1 MNIEIGNGL
10 TITEIRAWPVRDAQA
25 LRIKAM
31 VSITFNNL
39 LRINECR
46 IIEGA
51 KGPFLSYPSE
61 KKPGSEYWTSFAH
74 PVTRDAS
81 NKIQDAVIE
90 HWKAC
95 TTPEQR
101 GLSDGS

>member
-1 MNIEIGNGL
+1 MNIDIENGL
-10 TITEIRAWPVRDAQA
+10 AITEIRVWPIHAAQA
-25 LRIKAM
+25 SRIKAM
-31 VSITFNNL
+31 ASITFNEIIRLNG
-39 LRINECR
+39 CR

-61 KKPGSEYWTSFAH
+61 KKPESEHWISYAH
-74 PVTRDAS
+74 PITRDAS
-81 NKIQDAVIE
+81 DKIQDAVIE

>member
-1 MNIEIGNGL
+1 MNIDIENGL
-10 TITEIRAWPVRDAQA
+10 TITEIRVWPLHVAQA

-31 VSITFNNL
+31 ATITFNEA
-39 LRINECR
+39 LRVNGCR

-51 KGPFLSYPSE
+51 KGPFLSYPVE
-61 KKPGSEYWTSFAH
+61 KKPESENWISFAH
-74 PVTRDAS
+74 PITRDAS
-81 NKIQDAVIE
+81 DKIQDAVIE

-101 GLSDGS
+101 GLTDGS

>member
-1 MNIEIGNGL
+1 MSIDIENGL
-10 TITEIRAWPVRDAQA
+10 TITEIRVWPVRDAQA

-31 VSITFNNL
+31 ASITFNNL
-39 LRINECR
+39 LCINECR

-51 KGPFLSYPSE
+51 KGPFLSYPSA
-61 KKPGSEYWTSFAH
+61 KKPRSEYWISYAH

-81 NKIQDAVIE
+81 DKIQDAVIE

>member
-1 MNIEIGNGL
+1 MNIEIENGL
-10 TITEIRAWPVRDAQA
+10 TITEIRVWPVRDAQA

-31 VSITFNNL
+31 ASITFNNL
-39 LRINECR
+39 PRINECR

-61 KKPGSEYWTSFAH
+61 KKPGSENWISFAY
-74 PVTRDAS
+74 PIDRSAS

-90 HWKAC
+90 HWRAC

>member
-1 MNIEIGNGL
+1 MNIEIENGL
-10 TITEIRAWPVRDAQA
+10 TITEIRIWPVRGPDAS
-25 LRIKAM
+25 RVKAM
-31 VSITFNNL
+31 TTITFNEAFRVNG
-39 LRINECR
+39 CR

-51 KGPFLSYPSE
+51 KGPFVSYPTE
-61 KKPGSEYWTSFAH
+61 KKPGSEYWISTGH
-74 PVTRDAS
+74 PITRDAS
-81 NKIQDAVIE
+81 DKIQDAVIE

>member
-1 MNIEIGNGL
+1 MNIDIENGL
-10 TITEIRAWPVRDAQA
+10 TITEIRVWPLHVEQA

-31 VSITFNNL
+31 ATITFNET
-39 LRINECR
+39 LRVNGCR

-51 KGPFLSYPSE
+51 KGPFVSYPSE
-61 KKPGSEYWTSFAH
+61 KKPESENWISYAH
-74 PVTRDAS
+74 PVTRSAS
-81 NKIQDAVIE
+81 NAIQDAVIE

>member
-1 MNIEIGNGL
+1 MNIKIENRL
-10 TITEIRAWPVRDAQA
+10 TITEIRIWPVRGPDAS
-25 LRIKAM
+25 RVKAM
-31 VSITFNNL
+31 ATITFNDT
-39 LRINECR
+39 LRVNGCR

-51 KGPFLSYPSE
+51 KGPFVSYPTE
-61 KKPGSEYWTSFAH
+61 KRPGSENWISTGH
-74 PVTRDAS
+74 QVTRDAS
-81 NKIQDAVIE
+81 DKIQDAVIE

>member
-1 MNIEIGNGL
+1 MNIDIENGL
-10 TITEIRAWPVRDAQA
+10 TITEIRIWPVRDPDAS
-25 LRIKAM
+25 RVKAM
-31 VSITFNNL
+31 ATITFNEA
-39 LRINECR
+39 LRVNGCR
-46 IIEGA
+46 LIEGA
-51 KGPFLSYPSE
+51 KGPFLSYPAE
-61 KKPGSEYWTSFAH
+61 KKPGADEWVSFVH
-74 PVTRDAS
+74 PVTRSAS

>member
-1 MNIEIGNGL
+1 MNIEIENGL
-10 TITEIRAWPVRDAQA
+10 TITEIHIWPVRDPDAS
-25 LRIKAM
+25 RIKAM
-31 VSITFNNL
+31 ANITFNDA
-39 LRINECR
+39 LRVNGCR

-51 KGPFLSYPSE
+51 KGPFLSYPSA
-61 KKPGSEYWTSFAH
+61 KKPGSENWISYAH
-74 PVTRDAS
+74 PVARDAS

>member
-1 MNIEIGNGL
+1 MNIEIKNGL
-10 TITEIRAWPVRDAQA
+10 TITEISIWPVRDAQA

-31 VSITFNNL
+31 ANITFNDA
-39 LRINECR
+39 LRVNGCR

-51 KGPFLSYPSE
+51 KGPFVSYPSE
-61 KKPGSEYWTSFAH
+61 KKPESENWISYAH

-81 NKIQDAVIE
+81 DKIQDAVIE

>member
-1 MNIEIGNGL
+1 MNIEIENGL
-10 TITEIRAWPVRDAQA
+10 TITEIRVWPFHVAQA
-25 LRIKAM
+25 SRVKAM
-31 VSITFNNL
+31 ATITFNET
-39 LRINECR
+39 LRVNGCR

-51 KGPFLSYPSE
+51 KGPFVSYPSK
-61 KKPGSEYWTSFAH
+61 KKPGSENWIGYAH
-74 PVTRDAS
+74 LVTRDTS
-81 NKIQDAVIE
+81 DKIQDAVIE

>member
-1 MNIEIGNGL
+1 MNIDIGNGM
-10 TITEIRAWPVRDAQA
+10 TITEISIWPVRDAQA

-31 VSITFNNL
+31 ASITFNGV
-39 LRINECR
+39 LRVNGCR
-46 IIEGA
+46 LIEGA

-61 KKPGSEYWTSFAH
+61 KKPESENWISYAH

>member
-1 MNIEIGNGL
+1 MNIDIENGL
-10 TITEIRAWPVRDAQA
+10 TITEIQVWPLRDAQA

-31 VSITFNNL
+31 ATITFNET
-39 LRINECR
+39 LRVNGCR

-51 KGPFLSYPSE
+51 KGPFVSYPSE
-61 KKPGSEYWTSFAH
+61 KKPESEYWISFVH

-90 HWKAC
+90 HWKAR

>member
-1 MNIEIGNGL
+1 MNIDIENGL
-10 TITEIRAWPVRDAQA
+10 TITEISIWPIRDPDA
-25 LRIKAM
+25 LRVKAM
-31 VSITFNNL
+31 ASITFNGA
-39 LRINECR
+39 LRVNGCR
-46 IIEGA
+46 LIEGA
-51 KGPFLSYPSE
+51 KGPFLSYPAE
-61 KKPGSEYWTSFAH
+61 KKPGADEWVSFVH
-74 PVTRDAS
+74 PVTRSAS

>member
-1 MNIEIGNGL
+1 MNIEIENGL
-10 TITEIRAWPVRDAQA
+10 TITEIRIWPIRDPDAS
-25 LRIKAM
+25 RVKA
-31 VSITFNNL
+31 VATITFNDT

-51 KGPFLSYPSE
+51 KGPFVSYPAA
-61 KKPGSEYWTSFAH
+61 KKPGSENWISFVH

-81 NKIQDAVIE
+81 NKIQDAIIE

>member
-1 MNIEIGNGL
+1 MNIDIENGL
-10 TITEIRAWPVRDAQA
+10 TITEIQVWPMRDPQA

-31 VSITFNNL
+31 ATITFNEV
-39 LRINECR
+39 LRLNGCR

-51 KGPFLSYPSE
+51 KRPFVSYPSG
-61 KKPGSEYWTSFAH
+61 KKPGSENWVSYAH

-81 NKIQDAVIE
+81 DKIEDAVIG

>member
-1 MNIEIGNGL
+1 MNIDIENGL
-10 TITEIRAWPVRDAQA
+10 TITEIRIWPVRGPDAS
-25 LRIKAM
+25 RVKAM
-31 VSITFNNL
+31 ATITFNDT
-39 LRINECR
+39 LRVNGCR

-51 KGPFLSYPSE
+51 KGPFVSYPAE
-61 KKPGSEYWTSFAH
+61 KRPGSESWISTGH

-81 NKIQDAVIE
+81 DKIQDAVIE

>member
-1 MNIEIGNGL
+1 MNIDVENGL
-10 TITEIRAWPVRDAQA
+10 TITEISIWPVRDAQA

-31 VSITFNNL
+31 ATIAFNET
-39 LRINECR
+39 LRVNGCR

-51 KGPFLSYPSE
+51 KGPFVSYPSE
-61 KKPGSEYWTSFAH
+61 KKPESENWISFVH
-74 PVTRDAS
+74 PVTRSAS
-81 NKIQDAVIE
+81 DKIQDAVIE

>member
-1 MNIEIGNGL
+1 MNIDIENGL
-10 TITEIRAWPVRDAQA
+10 TITEIRIWPVRDPDAS
-25 LRIKAM
+25 RVKAM
-31 VSITFNNL
+31 ATITFNDT
-39 LRINECR
+39 LRVNGCR

-51 KGPFLSYPSE
+51 KGPFVSYPTE
-61 KKPGSEYWTSFAH
+61 KRPGSENWISTGH

-81 NKIQDAVIE
+81 DKIQDAVIE

>member
-1 MNIEIGNGL
+1 
-10 TITEIRAWPVRDAQA
+10 

-31 VSITFNNL
+31 ANITFNDAL
-39 LRINECR
+39 PCEWLPHHRRSQGAIRLVPER
-46 IIEGA
+46 EEAGIENWI
-51 KGPFLSYPSE
+51 SY
-61 KKPGSEYWTSFAH
+61 AH

-81 NKIQDAVIE
+81 DKIQDAVIE

>member
-1 MNIEIGNGL
+1 MNIDIENGL
-10 TITEIRAWPVRDAQA
+10 ILTEISIWPIRDPDAS
-25 LRIKAM
+25 RVKAM
-31 VSITFNNL
+31 ASITFNEA
-39 LRINECR
+39 LRVNGCR
-46 IIEGA
+46 LIEGA
-51 KGPFLSYPSE
+51 KGPFLSYPAE
-61 KKPGSEYWTSFAH
+61 KKPGADKWASFVH
-74 PVTRDAS
+74 PVTRSAS